1 MRDVI
6 APAFRIASSYG
17 VCGNAFSLDDA
28 EKRCASYQEY
38 GYPAGRWRVPTR
50 AELEF
55 ITTLSAK
62 GFIPSLFN
70 VVSAGKTSI
79 YWSSQGIMNVL
90 SDGTVRDNTTT
101 YSVGWVRCVY
111 DEWYWGSGKIDN
123 INTFTWGD
131 AAR

>member
-1 MRDVI
+1 MRDII
-6 APAFRIASSYG
+6 APSFRIASSYG
-17 VCGNAFSLDDA
+17 RCGTNFSMDDA

-70 VVSAGKTSI
+70 VSPAQTSR
-79 YWSSQGIMNVL
+79 YWSAQGMINVL
-90 SDGTVRDNTTT
+90 SDGTVQDNNTQYTN
-101 YSVGWVRCVY
+101 GWVRCVY
-111 DEWYWGSGKIDN
+111 DEWYWGSEKITN
-123 INTFTWGD
+123 VNTFTWGD